1 MLHRSRTFVAGL
13 ALLGLVACTP
23 DAAPVA
29 APDLAAERAAVD
41 SVLTALHQSASSAD
55 WNRYFDLYAPDAVFF
70 GTDATERW
78 NLDEFRG
85 YATASNGWTY
95 TPTERHIFLD
105 ADANTAW
112 FDERLENAS
121 YGETRG
127 TGVLVKG
134 DSGWKISPVQ
144 PHDPDPQ
151 RPGESVRRADPQAR
165 RGAVAASWPVPR
177 AR

>member
-1 MLHRSRTFVAGL
+1 
-13 ALLGLVACTP
+13 VACAP
-23 DAAPVA
+23 GAAPVA
-29 APDLAAERAAVD
+29 APDVVAERAAVD
-41 SVLTALHQSASSAD
+41 SVLTTLHQSASTAD
-55 WNRYFDLYAPDAVFF
+55 WDRYFDLYAPDAVFF

-78 NLDEFRG
+78 GITEFRG

-134 DSGWKISPVQ
+134 DSGWKISQYNLTIPIPNDLAKAFVEQ
-144 PHDPDPQ
+144 IRKRDAGQ
-151 RPGESVRRADPQAR
+151 
-165 RGAVAASWPVPR
+165 
-177 AR
+177 